1 MRRDLHF
8 ATPIYHFDI
17 KDKSFNIQLEKDIV
31 RWMNQDQGV
40 SRTNVKGW
48 HSTTDMHTKPEF
60 TRLVNA
66 LHQAQD
72 KIYVEEQLDSE
83 PFLGNMWANINP
95 PGGYNRAHLHPNC
108 TWSGVYYVKTPKNCG
123 VLKIK
128 DPRTG
133 AEMVSP
139 KMKEMQN
146 SNDKLP
152 ERLWREINYEP
163 LAGRCIMFPS
173 WLIHCVEPN
182 ESNDIRISVSF
193 NFLQKTMFV

>member
-17 KDKSFNIQLEKDIV
+17 KDKSLNTQLEKDIV
-31 RWMNQDQGV
+31 TWMNQDQGV

-60 TRLVNA
+60 ARLVNA

-72 KIYVEEQLDSE
+72 KIYVEEHLDSE
-83 PFLGNMWANINP
+83 PFLGNMWANVNP

-108 TWSGVYYVKTPKNCG
+108 SWSGVYYVKTPKNCG
-123 VLKIK
+123 ELKIK

-139 KMKEMQN
+139 KMKEMKN
-146 SNDKLP
+146 SNDVLP
-152 ERLWREINYEP
+152 ERLWREVNYTP
-163 LAGRCIMFPS
+163 SAGRCIMFPS